1 MARASEDVYSP
12 AEAAALLDVSERR
25 IRQLAAAGT
34 LEVVGEHPLR
44 LAALSVLAER
54 ERRGVTTIRRAS
66 DSTLQPDAE
75 AIRGLVTAI
84 VSEIVPLALEGR
96 DRVEDVL
103 KTALAESR
111 AEAMQLRAETAQLR
125 AELEAAERKKAGK
138 KGRKAKAKKGK
149 KRWLKG

>member
-1 MARASEDVYSP
+1 MAAAEDTYSP

-34 LEVVGEHPLR
+34 LEVIGEHPLR

-54 ERRGVTTIRRAS
+54 ERRGITTVRRAS
-66 DSTLQPDAE
+66 DTAVATDVE
-75 AIRGLVTAI
+75 GIRGLVAAI
-84 VSEIVPLALEGR
+84 VGEILPLALEGR

-125 AELEAAERKKAGK
+125 AELEAVERRKAAKKGRKTKGKKAGK
-138 KGRKAKAKKGK
+138 GWRK
-149 KRWLKG
+149 R